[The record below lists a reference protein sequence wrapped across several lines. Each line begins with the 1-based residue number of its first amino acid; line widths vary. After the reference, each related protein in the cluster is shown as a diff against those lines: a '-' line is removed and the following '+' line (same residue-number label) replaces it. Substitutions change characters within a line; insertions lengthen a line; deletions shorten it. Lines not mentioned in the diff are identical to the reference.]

1 MRAAGAGPC
10 SLGLPARRGP
20 PNYASGVDTTT
31 LNADAASTDPSAST
45 PPTKA
50 VILARGLGTRMRRAD
65 DSAQLDEKQAQMAAS
80 GVKALIDV
88 GRPFLDYVI
97 SVLADAGITEVCLVI
112 GPEHDA
118 LREYAGAI
126 SGGRVQVTTAV
137 QAEPRGTADA
147 VAAAREF
154 AGADRVVVLNSD
166 NYYPLES
173 LRALVAAPGNALV
186 GFDRAALVERSNI
199 PADRIAAFALVA
211 TDEAGH
217 LTDIV
222 EKPDAATLAA
232 YGQDAPVS
240 MNAWLF
246 TPAVFDACHRVE
258 PSSRGELEII
268 DAVRT
273 LASEGHPVT
282 VVPAA
287 VGVLDMSSRG
297 DVAAV
302 QQALAGVEVVL

>member
-1 MRAAGAGPC
+1 M
-10 SLGLPARRGP
+10 
-20 PNYASGVDTTT
+20 DTTT
-31 LNADAASTDPSAST
+31 LTADADSTDPSSNT

-50 VILARGLGTRMRRAD
+50 VILARGLGTRMRKAD
-65 DSAQLDEKQAQMAAS
+65 DSAQLDEKQAQVAAS

-97 SVLADAGITEVCLVI
+97 SVLADVGIREVCLVI
-112 GPEHDA
+112 GPEHEA
-118 LREYAGAI
+118 LREYAAAV

-137 QAEPRGTADA
+137 QEQPRGTADA

-154 AGADRVVVLNSD
+154 AGSDRVVVLNSD
-166 NYYPLES
+166 NYYPLKS
-173 LRALVAAPGNALV
+173 LRALVAAPGNALI
-186 GFDRAALVERSNI
+186 GFDRAGLVEQSNI
-199 PADRIAAFALVA
+199 PADRIRAFALVA
-211 TDEAGH
+211 TDEHGH
-217 LTDIV
+217 LADIV
-222 EKPDAATLAA
+222 EKPDEATLAA

-246 TPAVFDACHRVE
+246 TPDVFDACDRVE
-258 PSSRGELEII
+258 PSPRGELEII
-268 DAVRT
+268 DAVR
-273 LASEGHPVT
+273 LLVADGHPVT

-302 QQALAGVEVVL
+302 QEALSGIEVAL